1 MARQFESR
9 TPVVNGTKTTTVR
22 WDDPIAVGPATFVF
36 EDNPE
41 NAALEGEVLAI
52 FRHKLGSL
60 TPEQAHL
67 PVGMDMGECR
77 RGLRAHYPDL
87 PDDAEVGVVMFTVSA
102 RP

>member
-41 NAALEGEVLAI
+41 NAALGHRL
-52 FRHKLGSL
+52 
-60 TPEQAHL
+60 
-67 PVGMDMGECR
+67 D
-77 RGLRAHYPDL
+77 
-87 PDDAEVGVVMFTVSA
+87 
-102 RP
+102 